1 MENRY
6 VEDFKKGDIF
16 DLGKH
21 AFSEEEIVDF
31 AKKYDPFPF
40 HIDKNAA
47 EKTVFSGIIS
57 SGWLTALVWL
67 GMMHKS
73 FLSYDTTMGSPGHE
87 EMIWPKPVR
96 PGDSVSGRL
105 EILESRK
112 SKSKP
117 GLGFVRYE
125 AKLINQN
132 NEIVFVT
139 KSTLMIKAQT

>member
-16 DLGKH
+16 DIGEH
-21 AFSEEEIVDF
+21 TFSEEEIVDF

-40 HIDKNAA
+40 HIDRNAA
-47 EKTVFSGIIS
+47 EKSVFSGIIS

-96 PGDSVSGRL
+96 PGDTVSGQL

-132 NEIVFVT
+132 NESVFVT
-139 KSTLMIKAQT
+139 KSTLMIKSQT

>member
-1 MENRY
+1 MENQY

-16 DLGKH
+16 DIGEH
-21 AFSEEEIVDF
+21 TFSEEEIIDF

-40 HIDKNAA
+40 HINKDAA
-47 EKTVFSGIIS
+47 EKTVFEGIIS

-96 PGDSVSGRL
+96 PGDTVSGQL
-105 EILESRK
+105 EVLESRG

-117 GLGFVRYE
+117 ELGFVRYE
-125 AKLINQN
+125 AKLVNQE
-132 NEIVFVT
+132 NEIVFIT
-139 KSTLMIKAQT
+139 KSTLMIKTRN

>member
-1 MENRY
+1 MKKY
-6 VEDFKKGDIF
+6 AEDYNIGDIF
-16 DLGKH
+16 DLGRYIPRKK
-21 AFSEEEIVDF
+21 EIIDF

-40 HIDKNAA
+40 HINKNAA
-47 EKTVFSGIIS
+47 EKTVFGGIIS

-73 FLSYDTTMGSPGHE
+73 FLSYDTIMGSPGHE
-87 EMIWPKPVR
+87 EMTWPKPVR
-96 PGDSVSGRL
+96 PGDKVIGQL

-125 AKLINQN
+125 AKLFNKDK
-132 NEIVFVT
+132 EIVFLT
-139 KSTLMIKAQT
+139 KSTLMIKSRI

>member
-6 VEDFKKGDIF
+6 AEDFKKGDIF
-16 DLGKH
+16 DLGEH
-21 AFSEEEIVDF
+21 TFSEDEIVDF
-31 AKKYDPFPF
+31 ANKYDPFPF

-47 EKTVFSGIIS
+47 EKTVFGGIIS

-67 GMMHKS
+67 KMMHNN

-96 PGDSVSGRL
+96 PGDSVSGQL
-105 EILESRK
+105 EILETRK

-117 GLGFVRYE
+117 ALGFVRYE
-125 AKLINQN
+125 AKLVNQE
-132 NEIVFVT
+132 NEIVFIT
-139 KSTLMIKAQT
+139 KSTLMIKTQS

>member
-6 VEDFKKGDIF
+6 VEYFKKGDIF
-16 DLGKH
+16 DLGMH
-21 AFSEEEIVDF
+21 SFSEEEIVDF

-40 HIDKNAA
+40 HIDRNAA
-47 EKTVFSGIIS
+47 EKSVFSGIVS

-96 PGDSVSGRL
+96 PGDSVSGQL

-132 NEIVFVT
+132 NESVFVT
-139 KSTLMIKAQT
+139 KSTLMIKSQT

>member
-6 VEDFKKGDIF
+6 VEDFKKGNVF
-16 DLGKH
+16 DLGEH
-21 AFSEEEIVDF
+21 TFSEEEIVDF
-31 AKKYDPFPF
+31 ANKYDPFPF
-40 HIDKNAA
+40 HTDKNAA
-47 EKTVFSGIIS
+47 EKTVFGGIIS

-96 PGDSVSGRL
+96 PGDCVSGQL

-117 GLGFVRYE
+117 ALGFVKYE
-125 AKLINQN
+125 AKLVNQA
-132 NEIVFVT
+132 NEIVFIT
-139 KSTLMIKAQT
+139 KSTLMIKTRS